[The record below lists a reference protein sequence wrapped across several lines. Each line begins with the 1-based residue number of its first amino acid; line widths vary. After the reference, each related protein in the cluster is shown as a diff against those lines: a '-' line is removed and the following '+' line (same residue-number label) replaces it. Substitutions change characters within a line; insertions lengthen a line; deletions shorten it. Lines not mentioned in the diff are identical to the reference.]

1 MRIKSVECEQFAGIK
16 DKEIEFEKGLNLI
29 VGANESGKS
38 TMVDLIYQ
46 ILFKD
51 SKINGRTDTDFIE
64 KYFPKQLG
72 GIQGDVIDGCLVFE
86 TENGKYKL
94 KKEWEKGEGSCRL
107 TQPDKTIIKN
117 PETIREI
124 LSEILL
130 HRAGV
135 YNEIVFASQKR
146 NQLAVE
152 TIMKSIQKS
161 TDPLASTKDDLTNV
175 LSKAALE
182 TGGVSLELIE
192 KKIVNKLDERRGR
205 WDFAADAPEGGAKR
219 ASYKNAWANGAGT
232 IVKAYYGVDEVMD
245 QMNRAKNAEQTV
257 ENCKNALM
265 AALSEKKKAEEE
277 NLTFLKYKGMIENL
291 RLLSKSAS
299 DLKDNLKVRKD
310 DFKTWPECSRNLE
323 AAKVLKQK
331 KEYAV
336 IHDLYLKAEILYK
349 DLTAS
354 KCIFEKQR
362 EVDLK
367 DIKKLRELEKTCR
380 REEATLSGMNLSAR
394 IRKLGDSE
402 ISVTGLSSGK
412 EIAFN
417 NDTFEITEAIEVV
430 IPGIMQMQL
439 SPKGVDVETVRQK
452 IQNAKAEMAKI
463 YDVYKVKS
471 IEELEECSQNY
482 LSAKNDFE
490 NRKLKLDSL
499 LNSVS
504 FEELK
509 RLNDTVPEGIATQQE
524 VENEIISLCKSNN
537 LDSFIGGQEMV
548 LSSLIQKYES
558 MDCLKSS
565 IESLEAE
572 LARIW
577 QKIENADEIPEKY
590 KAISDPDE
598 YEEKLKTEIGN
609 RTNTCEDLEEELRE
623 AQRTLSE
630 KSAEEYAE
638 ELREK
643 QEFLL
648 SQKEEYY
655 HWENIYKVFRE
666 LKSQTGNNPIEGI
679 EEKFRKYLEMI
690 TDGSLMLTSMDEQLL
705 VSLSSNDH
713 ALTYSILSE
722 GTKDT
727 ISLAFRLAMLE
738 FLFPNGDGLAVF
750 DDPFTDMD
758 PSRVAASCKLIQK
771 FAEKNQVIFVTCDEK
786 YEEILSGNVI
796 HL

>member
-16 DKEIEFEKGLNLI
+16 EKEIEFEKGLNLI

-117 PETIREI
+117 PDTIREI
-124 LSEILL
+124 LSDILL

-161 TDPLASTKDDLTNV
+161 TDPLASTKEDLTNV

-182 TGGVSLELIE
+182 TGGVSLEMIE

-205 WDFAADAPEGGAKR
+205 WDFTADAPEGGAKR
-219 ASYKNAWANGAGT
+219 ASYKNGWANGAGT
-232 IVKAYYGVDEVMD
+232 IVKAYYDVDEVMD
-245 QMNRAKNAEQTV
+245 KMNRAKDAEQTA
-257 ENCKNALM
+257 ENCKNALVT
-265 AALSEKKKAEEE
+265 ALSEKKKAEEE
-277 NLTFLKYKGMIENL
+277 NLSFLKYKGMLENL
-291 RLLSKSAS
+291 RLLSKSSS
-299 DLKDNLKVRKD
+299 DLAEQIKVRKKD
-310 DFKTWPECSRNLE
+310 LDIWPECGRNLE
-323 AAKVLKQK
+323 TAKALKQK

-336 IHDLYLKAEILYK
+336 IHELFKKAEMLYK
-349 DLTAS
+349 ELSDSRNVLNG
-354 KCIFEKQR
+354 QR
-362 EVDLK
+362 EVDSK
-367 DIKKLRELEKTCR
+367 DIKRLRDLEQICR
-380 REEATLSGMNLSAR
+380 KEEATISGLSLSAR
-394 IRKLGDSE
+394 IRKLGESE

-412 EIAFN
+412 EIEFDA
-417 NDTFEITEAIEVV
+417 DTFEVTEAIEVF
-430 IPGIMQMQL
+430 IPGIMEMQL
-439 SPKGVDVETVRQK
+439 TPKGVDVESVRQK
-452 IQNAKAEMAKI
+452 IQNAKTEMAKI
-463 YDVYKVKS
+463 YDAYKVKS
-471 IEELEECSQNY
+471 IDELEECSQHY
-482 LSAKNDFE
+482 LAAKNDFE

-509 RLNDTVPEGIATQQE
+509 RLNDTVPEGIETQQE
-524 VENEIISLCKSNN
+524 IENEIISLCQSKS
-537 LDSFIGGQEMV
+537 LDSFIGGQEMA
-548 LSSLIQKYES
+548 LSSLNQKYES
-558 MDCLKSS
+558 MDGLKAS
-565 IESLEAE
+565 IESLETE
-572 LARIW
+572 LVRI
-577 QKIENADEIPEKY
+577 QKKIENAGEIPETY
-590 KAISDPDE
+590 KTIPDPDD
-598 YEEKLKTEIGN
+598 YEEELKTEIEN
-609 RTNTCEDLEEELRE
+609 RTKICEDLEEALRE

-630 KSAEEYAE
+630 KTAEEYAE

-648 SQKEEYY
+648 SQKEEYS
-655 HWENIYKVFRE
+655 HWENIYKVFSA
-666 LKSQTGNNPIEGI
+666 LKSQTGNHPIEGI
-679 EEKFRKYLEMI
+679 EEKFRNYLELI
-690 TDGSLMLTSMDEQLL
+690 TDGTLMLNSMDEQLSVTL
-705 VSLSSNDH
+705 ASNDH

-738 FLFPNGDGLAVF
+738 FLFPDGDGLAVF

-758 PSRVAASCKLIQK
+758 PSRMAASCKLIQK